1 MDRKEYTPKTLLD
14 ILVRSRERFGKR
26 TAYIYTAAGSQ
37 HEVTYSKL
45 YDDVLL
51 LARSLDSKGVSRGE
65 RVLLL
70 SDNRYAWMVTD
81 LALAALGAISVP
93 RGRDTTDHELEHI
106 AAHSGSTV
114 LIAETLDLQET
125 HREVL
130 HRLKGVRKTFII
142 EAEEGQKLPRKTH
155 SYNEILADRS
165 ISEADR
171 EWFSGLTAQVSTT
184 DTVTIIYT
192 SGTTGLPKGV
202 ILTHSNLMHQVRHI
216 PGMTGFNEKDLF
228 LSILPTWHIFER
240 STEYVALACGSATV
254 YSSVGTFA
262 GDLAKYRPTVMV
274 SVPRV
279 WESLYSRVSDAVREQ
294 GRTKERVFAFL
305 LWVIMKTRRSQ
316 RRLMGHLPV
325 FKLEPLLS
333 RAARWLWALAT
344 VVFLYPP
351 YLLAGVKMAAVRERM
366 GGRLRMAVSGG
377 GTLPLYLEEWL
388 DAIGVRIVNAYGMTE
403 CSPGIAGRGIHCPVL
418 GTLGYP
424 FQETE
429 VRMVGEDGVP
439 VPQGEEGEMQVRG
452 PNVTPGYWN
461 DPEENDKAFTEDG
474 WFRTGDLG
482 RYTVNGEVAITGRSK
497 DIIVLASGEN
507 VDPTRIESTM
517 NLFPFVKDAVLVG
530 QDQKGLGA
538 LIVPDMEGLRD
549 FVAKKFSHLFHEAE
563 DFMQNAQILDKV
575 RKEINHLLSRSRGFK
590 AHEKLHKIHFLDRDF
605 KIGEE
610 VTNTLKKKRKVIE
623 KRYREIIARLFGD
636 EKR

>member
-279 WESLYSRVSDAVREQ
+279 WESLYSRVSDAVRKQ